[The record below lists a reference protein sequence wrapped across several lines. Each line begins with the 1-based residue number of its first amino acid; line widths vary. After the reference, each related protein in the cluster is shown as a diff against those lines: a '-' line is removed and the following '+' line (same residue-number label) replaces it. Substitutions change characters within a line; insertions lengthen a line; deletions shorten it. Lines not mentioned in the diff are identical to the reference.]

1 MKTKIQV
8 KVGEGYNIRLP
19 RTIVKQMGITENEM
33 IAIIPAGYKFSIL
46 QKNPDETIPAII
58 VDLSVISIADLFSFL
73 NMTQKTGVL
82 VVIPESFLST
92 SVYFSN
98 GDVVYAYSE
107 DKAFKI
113 GQILFK
119 LGYINEEQLKTAEEE
134 MKKGEG
140 KFGSILLKKGFLTTK
155 ELWMGLRY
163 QMEEIIYNLF
173 SLKIGISFF
182 MDGIKVDP
190 ELSQISLSTQ
200 NLLMEG
206 FRRMDEWVLIKEKIK
221 SHDVILELSP
231 NPPPI
236 KVSETVKKVL
246 ETIDGKTSI
255 SEIIRK
261 TKLGEFG
268 TYKILFQLLKL
279 GVINVLG
286 EPVQTKSEEV
296 LKWEEKIEKYNR
308 CFRNVVSIFKQ
319 KIDGFDLKKHLDDF
333 KKSLSQRMKG
343 IFQDVEI
350 DDEGCVSATKLAEN
364 VRNLLLEESDEITKV
379 GGLLN
384 ILGDQFVI
392 EAMNELLNFL
402 QFLGRN
408 LLDESSY
415 KEVVKLVEEVR
426 KG

>member
-19 RTIVKQMGITENEM
+19 RTIVKQMGLTENQM
-33 IAIIPAGYKFSIL
+33 IAVIPAGYKFSIL
-46 QKNPDETIPAII
+46 QKNPDEEIPAMI
-58 VDLSVISIADLFSFL
+58 VNLSSVNIADLFSFL
-73 NMTQKTGVL
+73 NMTQRTGML

-98 GDVVYAYSE
+98 GDVVYAFSE
-107 DKAFKI
+107 DRNFKI
-113 GQILFK
+113 GQILYK
-119 LGYINEEQLKTAEEE
+119 LGYINEEELRIAEEE
-134 MKKGEG
+134 VKEGG
-140 KFGSILLKKGFLTTK
+140 KFGSILLKKGFITTK
-155 ELWMGLRY
+155 ELWAGLRY

-173 SLKIGISFF
+173 SLKSGISFF
-182 MDGIKVDP
+182 IDGVKVDP
-190 ELSQISLSTQ
+190 ELAQISLSTQ

-206 FRRMDEWVLIKEKIK
+206 FRRMDEWTVIKEKIK
-221 SHDVILELSP
+221 GPDVILELSP

-236 KVSETVKKVL
+236 KVSDTVKKVL

-261 TKLGEFG
+261 TRLGEFG

-296 LKWEEKIEKYNR
+296 IKWEEKIEKYNK
-308 CFRNVVSIFKQ
+308 CFKDVVSIFKK

-333 KKSLSQRMKG
+333 KKSLSERMKKV
-343 IFQDVEI
+343 FQDVEI
-350 DDEGCVSATKLAEN
+350 DDSGWVPPSKLAEN

-408 LLDESSY
+408 LLDEDSY
-415 KEVVKLVEEVR
+415 KEVVRLVEEIR

>member
-19 RTIVKQMGITENEM
+19 RTVVKQMGIAENDM
-33 IAIIPAGYKFSIL
+33 ISIIPAGYKFSII
-46 QKNPDETIPAII
+46 QKNPDEDMPAII
-58 VDLSVISIADLFSFL
+58 VDLSLINIADLFSFL

-82 VVIPESFLST
+82 IVVPDSFLST

-98 GDVVYAYSE
+98 GDVVYAFTE
-107 DKAFKI
+107 DKSFKI
-113 GQILFK
+113 GQILYK
-119 LGYINEEQLKTAEEE
+119 LGYISEEQLKTAE
-134 MKKGEG
+134 GELKEGG
-140 KFGSILLKKGFLTTK
+140 KFGAILLKKGFLTTK
-155 ELWMGLRY
+155 ELWTGLKY

-173 SLKIGISFF
+173 SLKSGISFF
-182 MDGIKVDP
+182 IDGVKVDP
-190 ELSQISLSTQ
+190 ELAQISLSTQ

-206 FRRMDEWVLIKEKIK
+206 FRRMDEWTVIKEKIK
-221 SHDVILELSP
+221 GPDVILELSP

-236 KVSETVKKVL
+236 KVSDTVKKVL

-261 TKLGEFG
+261 TRLGEFG

-296 LKWEEKIEKYNR
+296 IKWEEKIEKYNK
-308 CFRNVVSIFKQ
+308 CFKDVVSIFKK
-319 KIDGFDLKKHLDDF
+319 KIGGFDLKKHLEDF
-333 KKSLSQRMKG
+333 KKSLSERMKKV
-343 IFQDVEI
+343 FQDVEI
-350 DDEGCVSATKLAEN
+350 DESGWVPPSKLAEN

-408 LLDESSY
+408 LLDEDSY
-415 KEVVKLVEEVR
+415 KEVVRLVEEIR